1 MHARATSAVGAALI
15 AAMPLFFALDA
26 SAAPIFFDDRE
37 AFLEAAG
44 ALSGF
49 EDFEAAN
56 TNPATSMPESSWDS
70 DSDDSVFSPG
80 DIAEGIRF
88 SGGTG
93 DLIAVAG
100 GFSPASTGA
109 AIGPASLENDLLVS
123 FQTDVNAFGFDL
135 FNLGEGEEMFR
146 ISMRDVFDE
155 FVAEAFV
162 SAGPLGSFFGVI
174 DDSVL
179 FSEFSVNENLADDVI
194 DNIVFGFSSPTSVP
208 EPGSLAMFGLGLV
221 GFAAARRASRKRFV
235 ENLQA
240 KK

>member
-1 MHARATSAVGAALI
+1 MNATAKSAVGAVLFSVV
-15 AAMPLFFALDA
+15 PLFVTLDV
-26 SAAPIFFDDRE
+26 SAAPIFFDDRQ

-44 ALSGF
+44 ALAGF

-56 TNPATSMPESSWDS
+56 TNPATSMPEPESWDI

-93 DLIAVAG
+93 DLVAVAG

-174 DDSVL
+174 DDGVL
-179 FSEFSVNENLADDVI
+179 FSEFGINQNLANDVI
-194 DNIVFGFSSPTSVP
+194 DNVVFGIASPTAVS
-208 EPGSLAMFGLGLV
+208 EPGTLALFCAGLL
-221 GFAAARRASRKRFV
+221 GFAAARRKRPGV
-235 ENLQA
+235 SGQGTA
-240 KK
+240 

>member
-1 MHARATSAVGAALI
+1 MHATTKSAIGAVLFSVV
-15 AAMPLFFALDA
+15 PLFVTLDV
-26 SAAPIFFDDRE
+26 SAAPIFFDDRQ

-44 ALSGF
+44 ALAGF

-88 SGGTG
+88 SGGAG

-100 GFSPASTGA
+100 GFSPTSTGA
-109 AIGPASLENDLLVS
+109 AIGPATLENNLLVS

-135 FNLGEGEEMFR
+135 FNLGEGEEIFR
-146 ISMRDVFDE
+146 ISMRDTLDE

-179 FSEFSVNENLADDVI
+179 FSEFSINQNLANDVI
-194 DNIVFGFSSPTSVP
+194 DNVVFGVASPTVVS
-208 EPGSLAMFGLGLV
+208 EPGTLAILCAGLLGL
-221 GFAAARRASRKRFV
+221 AATRRKRPGDSGKEQRDV
-235 ENLQA
+235 
-240 KK
+240 

>member
-1 MHARATSAVGAALI
+1 MWARTTRLTGVACIAAL
-15 AAMPLFFALDA
+15 PFLSTVEL

-37 AFLEAAG
+37 AFMAAAG
-44 ALSGF
+44 ALAGF

-93 DLIAVAG
+93 DLVAVAG

-109 AIGPASLENDLLVS
+109 AIGPASLENNLLVS

-174 DDSVL
+174 DDSNL
-179 FSEFSVNENLADDVI
+179 LLEFSINENLADDVI
-194 DNIVFGFSSPTSVP
+194 DNVVFGIASPTVVP
-208 EPGSLAMFGLGLV
+208 EPGTLALFGAGLL
-221 GFAAARRASRKRFV
+221 GFAAARRKRAGNFR
-235 ENLQA
+235 
-240 KK
+240 

>member
-1 MHARATSAVGAALI
+1 MSARRMQRAGLVCIAAL
-15 AAMPLFFALDA
+15 PLFLAMES

-37 AFLEAAG
+37 AFMAAAG
-44 ALSGF
+44 ALAGF

-56 TNPATSMPESSWDS
+56 TNPATSMPESSWDI

-93 DLIAVAG
+93 DLVAVAG
-100 GFSPASTGA
+100 GFSPASTGT
-109 AIGPASLENDLLVS
+109 AIGPASLANNLLVS

-146 ISMRDVFDE
+146 ISMRDVFDQ

-174 DDSVL
+174 DDSNL
-179 FSEFSVNENLADDVI
+179 LLEFSINENLANDVI
-194 DNIVFGFSSPTSVP
+194 DNVVFGVASPTAVP
-208 EPGSLAMFGLGLV
+208 EPGTLALFGAGLL
-221 GFAAARRASRKRFV
+221 GFAAARRKRPGS
-235 ENLQA
+235 LR
-240 KK
+240 